1 MNTVV
6 LDLSDI
12 DQGTY
17 TLDEWDGPLFASGCI
32 GESLSIAAPTTTV
45 TALPPGGSTSVA
57 PPQTY
62 PNCSTFTC
70 PDNDSG
76 YCTSNGETFQL
87 NCEVVYGT
95 QQLADLCT
103 TSLGACIDA
112 CSSTYGASCTGVDFF
127 SWGIQDCIEQAQD
140 PWDEGLDFSNC
151 FPFAVASGGVSG
163 EDANSGWSLL
173 KAAPPSRK
181 RGHYNLVERAV
192 TTTLTITTASSSA
205 TGTSTSSSG
214 TSNSGATTT
223 ATTSGSHSGTT
234 TTSSTD
240 TGSAALPS
248 PTDNFSTITITDA
261 TGQLQVNPHVNGS
274 LFISA
279 ANSSVPLT
287 NLTNGIGFVADTS
300 ESAVMGDSTGR
311 LLYYFPNTIS
321 AVGASRLRLG
331 AWGSIP
337 NGAELVTLFPTAT
350 STGATV
356 LVAVDSSL
364 NVFYPFVCSIEG
376 QLNKIFLVAD
386 ADTGSSTLM
395 NSDLTYTVIGGVAQQ
410 CLSLAMVAQGL
421 PGWSP
426 PPSPTTVP
434 KY

>member
-1 MNTVV
+1 
-6 LDLSDI
+6 
-12 DQGTY
+12 
-17 TLDEWDGPLFASGCI
+17 
-32 GESLSIAAPTTTV
+32 
-45 TALPPGGSTSVA
+45 
-57 PPQTY
+57 
-62 PNCSTFTC
+62 
-70 PDNDSG
+70 
-76 YCTSNGETFQL
+76 
-87 NCEVVYGT
+87 
-95 QQLADLCT
+95 LCV
-103 TSLGACIDA
+103 TSLGACVDA

-127 SWGIQDCIEQAQD
+127 SWGIQECIEQASD
-140 PWDEGLDFSNC
+140 PWEGEIDDYSNC

-173 KAAPPSRK
+173 KAAPPSQK
-181 RGHYNLVERAV
+181 RGHFDIVARTPIL
-192 TTTLTITTASSSA
+192 TTKATTGTSA
-205 TGTSTSSSG
+205 TGTSTSTTG
-214 TSNSGATTT
+214 TSSSAATNAATT
-223 ATTSGSHSGTT
+223 ASSSSGTT
-234 TTSSTD
+234 TTGSTD

-248 PTDNFSTITITDA
+248 PTDNFSTITITDV
-261 TGQLQVNPHVNGS
+261 TGHLQVNPHVNGS

-300 ESAVMGDSTGR
+300 ESAVMGDSIGR

-337 NGAELVTLFPTAT
+337 NGAELVTLFPTT
-350 STGATV
+350 SSSGATV

-364 NVFYPFVCSIEG
+364 NVFYPFICSIEG
-376 QLNKIFLVAD
+376 QLNKLFLVAD

-426 PPSPTTVP
+426 PKSTISANN
-434 KY
+434 